1 MENTSA
7 ARIDRPIRS
16 NNVIII
22 RFGTCLRFFRLK
34 KEKGKTNL
42 IGMD

>member
-7 ARIDRPIRS
+7 ARIDRPIRR